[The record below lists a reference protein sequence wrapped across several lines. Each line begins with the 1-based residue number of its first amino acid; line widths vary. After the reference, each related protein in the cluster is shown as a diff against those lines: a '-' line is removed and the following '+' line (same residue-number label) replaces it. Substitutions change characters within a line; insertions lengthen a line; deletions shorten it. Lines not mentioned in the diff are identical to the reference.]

1 MRMATALWTYT
12 VGSVNLQCRYHAV
25 KEPPAVISPRLSR
38 ENIVA
43 VAIEIADE
51 EGLASVTLRGIAAR
65 LAVHVTSLYNHVP
78 TKEAVV
84 DEMIRALLE
93 EARLPTGR
101 IAWQEWVRQFAAGM
115 RELGRKHP
123 GAFEAFHHGPA
134 KGERAAEPFESGFAA
149 FRSAGFDMASTY
161 GAVKATVVA
170 VLGHVLEDTV
180 PARNRRVARTNVGE
194 LPIERF
200 PQVHAINRV
209 AGKTDTFTYLVEA
222 LIAGFAVQKR
232 ASARGHRRDADSRAV
247 ARRRR
252 REPVSPI

>member
-1 MRMATALWTYT
+1 
-12 VGSVNLQCRYHAV
+12 
-25 KEPPAVISPRLSR
+25 VISPRLSR

-43 VAIEIADE
+43 VAIEMADE
-51 EGLASVTLRGIAAR
+51 EGLASVTLRGIAER
-65 LAVHVTSLYNHVP
+65 LAVHVTSLYNYVP
-78 TKEAVV
+78 TKDAVI
-84 DEMIRALLE
+84 DEMILALLA

-101 IAWQEWVRQFAAGM
+101 MSWPDWVREFAAGM
-115 RELGRKHP
+115 RALGRKHP

-149 FRSAGFDMASTY
+149 FRSAGFDAASTY

-180 PARNRRVARTNVGE
+180 PARNRGVARTNVGE

-209 AGKTDTFTYLVEA
+209 AGKTDTFGYLVEA
-222 LIAGFAVQKR
+222 LIAGFAV
-232 ASARGHRRDADSRAV
+232 SRKG
-247 ARRRR
+247 RSKGSRT
-252 REPVSPI
+252 SN